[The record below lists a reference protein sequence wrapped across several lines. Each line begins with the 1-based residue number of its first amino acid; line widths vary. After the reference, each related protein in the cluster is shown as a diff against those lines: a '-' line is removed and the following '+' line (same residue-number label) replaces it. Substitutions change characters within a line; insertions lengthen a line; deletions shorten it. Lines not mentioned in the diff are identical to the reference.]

1 MIVILLG
8 IAEFINIDLVIFG
21 QTAPIK
27 ATTPLIIASSAAAL
41 AALASVQVESTLIT
55 LTFSPSNNNPESDA
69 SLKASSADSAIAGV
83 SVSIGPVNPK
93 IIPTFISAKTLVIK
107 IEINNNTEVRILN
120 IFFAAY
126 NLY

>member
-1 MIVILLG
+1 
-8 IAEFINIDLVIFG
+8 
-21 QTAPIK
+21 
-27 ATTPLIIASSAAAL
+27 
-41 AALASVQVESTLIT
+41 
-55 LTFSPSNNNPESDA
+55 
-69 SLKASSADSAIAGV
+69 LKASSADSAIAGV